1 MSQDNTSNWM
11 DEDEE
16 RAEEQAKTGTPP
28 NTQAPQL
35 VRKEVKAPPRATK
48 GFYIQEKH
56 SRAFD
61 RLVFEQKQAKGKK
74 APELAEEA
82 IELLLKKYGLKIKD
96 L

>member
-1 MSQDNTSNWM
+1 MSRNDASWM
-11 DEDEE
+11 DEEDE
-16 RAEEQAKTGTPP
+16 RAEVQAKSGGRS
-28 NTQAPQL
+28 NSQAPQL

-56 SRAFD
+56 SMAFD
-61 RLVFEQKQAKGKK
+61 RLVFSQKQAKGKR

-82 IELLLKKYGLKIKD
+82 IELLLKKYQLNINE

>member
-1 MSQDNTSNWM
+1 MPRNDTNWM
-11 DEDEE
+11 DEEDE
-16 RAEEQAKTGTPP
+16 RAEAQAATGQPP
-28 NTQAPQL
+28 NVKAPQL

-48 GFYIQEKH
+48 GFYIQELH
-56 SRAFD
+56 SMAFD

-82 IELLLKKYGLKIKD
+82 IELLLKKYGLNINS